1 MESIAPFVFGITT
14 PKVFFGPGTLKE
26 LAGELKSR
34 NLSKPLIICSPS
46 RTSLATK
53 IQDQLTEA
61 GIKDTDILDT
71 AKVHNP
77 SEIIGPA
84 VERANNRDVL
94 ISVGGG
100 SAVGLGKAIALRTAL
115 PQVAIPTTYSGS
127 EMTPIIGETKDGK
140 KTSTTDPKVLPKV
153 VIYDVDLTMDLPA
166 KVSGPSG
173 LNAMAHSCTF
183 PRCACRLS
191 FSTNGKT
198 VEALY
203 SRQASPIT
211 DHLALESIK
220 ALSRSLP
227 VVVDNPSSTEART
240 SALYGAFLAGLLAT
254 ATGIALQ
261 HKLAH
266 AAGGTLGLPHAETHS
281 ILLPHSIAYNAV
293 SFSEE
298 TRSKLS
304 AALFQS
310 TEDSV
315 AGIVAGLNELIRL
328 LDIPTG
334 LRDVGM
340 KESEI
345 DHVTDVASDTP
356 YWNPRPLEK
365 AKIREIVRRAWAGE
379 QARTD
384 L

>member
-1 MESIAPFVFGITT
+1 MDSIAPFVFGINT
-14 PKVFFGPGTLKE
+14 PKVFFGPGTLNE
-26 LAGELKSR
+26 LAGELQSR
-34 NLSKPLIICSPS
+34 KLSKPLIICSPS
-46 RTSLATK
+46 RTSLANK
-53 IQDQLTEA
+53 IRDKLSEA
-61 GIKDTDILDT
+61 GITDTSILDT

-84 VERANNRDVL
+84 VERAQDRDVL
-94 ISVGGG
+94 VSVGGG
-100 SAVGLGKAIALRTAL
+100 SAVGLGKAIALRTGQ

-127 EMTPIIGETKDGK
+127 EMTPIIGETKDGR
-140 KTSTTDPKVLPKV
+140 KTSTTDPRILPKV
-153 VIYDVDLTMDLPA
+153 VIYDVELTLDLPP

-173 LNAMAHSCTF
+173 LNAMAHSF
-183 PRCACRLS
+183 
-191 FSTNGKT
+191 
-198 VEALY
+198 EALY

-227 VVVDNPSSTEART
+227 VVVSDLPSLEART

-266 AAGGTLGLPHAETHS
+266 AAGGTLNLPHAETHS
-281 ILLPHSIAYNAV
+281 IFLPHSIAYNASAIPEHV
-293 SFSEE
+293 
-298 TRSKLS
+298 RSKLS
-304 AALFQS
+304 SALLQS
-310 TEDSV
+310 TEDSIG
-315 AGIVAGLNELIRL
+315 GIVAGLNELLRL
-328 LDIPTG
+328 LEVPLGLKELGMRHEDIE
-334 LRDVGM
+334 R
-340 KESEI
+340 
-345 DHVTDVASDTP
+345 VTDVASDTS

-365 AKIREIVRRAWAGE
+365 AKVREIVRRAWAGE